1 MSISIGKTSYGQ
13 DNLIYLGD
21 KLVSEIYSGTD
32 MVYSDD
38 GLIFTIDT
46 TFDNYNHRDSNLKT
60 FGLPISKSLNAT
72 YNFVVYWGDGTSE
85 SRSGNGF
92 NEIGKV
98 EHEYN
103 EPGIYT
109 IKISGIYPCF
119 NCQYDMYSEYK
130 RNYNTNIISIEK
142 IGNVGLENLN
152 QSFAYCTNLI
162 NVNCSIPKITDTLD
176 GTFRYCF
183 SLIKTPQISD
193 EYITLSGTFES
204 CSNLEEIT
212 NFPASLQIL
221 QSTFKNC
228 SKLTI
233 LPTKFPSRLQKIQ
246 STFQGSGITEV
257 PMIPKSVTYC
267 QAAFAQ
273 SKLTKELTFEEGSQ
287 LAYAQWIID
296 GCLEYNGI
304 LDFRNCYLLGAFKVD
319 NSSVSGILFN
329 EAAGQFM
336 NPQLDYENGI
346 LPISKCPNLTA
357 ESLNAMYETLPRY
370 EQTPQWKRKISFTDV
385 PAVSESNRILAIKRG
400 WIIEPDAG
408 YIYCDYKSGNDSLTE
423 STNDTPFKTLARA
436 TEAAIGQLS
445 GSTDVIT
452 ILVKSPEQ
460 YDEAK
465 FNAFQTNLNTLTA
478 SDKTI
483 AISTINKTSLITT
496 KETIEG
502 SRFIKAED
510 SEDQDVLDRLGHMLT
525 DTTNLYVA
533 DISDIIDKHYSTPT
547 NLNSS
552 LIQDFPKVMYGNQ
565 YCELASYPSQGM
577 ETLTSITSPSSID
590 FNRSFS
596 FATSIPASSADSIN
610 AHKNELI
617 LNLITKIGNSCYQFN
632 NNTISMSGSNIVYT
646 PNGTT
651 QYCTNT
657 KASYTIFDDYDLQ
670 DYGVE
675 NGTKFKLYNV
685 FTEVAAENRYFIDF
699 ENKKLYYY
707 SDSFDKTRQL
717 YVYCPG
723 KTIKLKGKVSLQDI
737 VFEFSAKNALQI
749 DNFKHIEMSNCT
761 FKDCNG
767 IILNDTNS
775 PSDNKYDADYN
786 HIINDLKIEKC
797 TFNNVE
803 NPLILNS
810 SNKYCI
816 IDFPEPRIL
825 QNPETGEYY
834 VEDLGV
840 VQNKFIINNTFVNCN
855 QLSKAPCI
863 EIQTSNCSIARN
875 KFTNCYGM
883 SIEHFG
889 VANIIEYNE
898 IDGALI
904 DINGGAIS
912 SLGTRTS
919 RGTKVRK
926 NNIRNLPNSKDSS
939 LIKAGIVALNDTGG
953 NEINENTIIDCNYGI
968 YLDGGRDNI
977 VYKNICNNCLY
988 GSVVL
993 RARYDKLSNDCLE
1006 VQLDRMLLT
1015 DSNNNTIDYKD
1026 SHWLKYY
1033 GVGKD
1038 KNRPLIGVNTLFKT
1052 YEDLNAYCENNFIEE
1067 NVSRSCGTLSGTDI
1081 DAVDGISLVYTSV
1094 VNNTTRVNSIT
1105 GNIIE

>member
-13 DNLIYLGD
+13 ENLIYIGD
-21 KLVSEIYSGTD
+21 KLVSEIYSGED
-32 MVYSDD
+32 IVYSDD
-38 GLIFTIDT
+38 GLVFTIDT
-46 TFDNYNHRDSNLKT
+46 TYVNYNQRDSNAKS
-60 FGLPISKSLNAT
+60 FGLPISKSSDAT

-92 NEIGKV
+92 DEVGKV
-98 EHEYN
+98 EHEYS

-119 NCQYDMYSEYK
+119 NCQYDMYDEYGK
-130 RNYNTNIISIEK
+130 AYNNNIISIEK
-142 IGNVGLENLN
+142 IGNVGLKNLN
-152 QSFAYCTNLI
+152 QSFAYCMNLI

-176 GTFRYCF
+176 ATFRCCS

-193 EYITLSGTFES
+193 EYVTLNNTFLD
-204 CSNLEEIT
+204 CGNLEEIT
-212 NFPASLQIL
+212 NFPASLQML
-221 QSTFKNC
+221 YSTFQNC
-228 SKLTI
+228 PKLTI
-233 LPTKFPSRLQKIQ
+233 LPVKFPSGLKRMQT
-246 STFQGSGITEV
+246 TFKNTGITEV
-257 PMIPKSVTYC
+257 PMIPKSVEYC
-267 QAAFAQ
+267 QSSFAD

-287 LAYAQWIID
+287 LKFAEWIIN

-304 LDFRNCYLLGAFKVD
+304 LDFRNCHSLNAFTVG

-336 NPQLDYENGI
+336 NPQQGFSNGVMG
-346 LPISKCPNLTA
+346 ISKCPNLTA

-370 EQTPQWKRKISFTDV
+370 EQTPQWKRKISFEDV
-385 PAVSESNRILAIKRG
+385 PAVAESNRILAIKRG
-400 WIIEPDAG
+400 WIIEPEVG
-408 YIYCDYKSGNDSLTE
+408 CIYCDYSHGNDSLTE
-423 STNDTPFKTLARA
+423 STNDTPFKTLAKA
-436 TEAAIGQLS
+436 TEAAIGKLS
-445 GSTDVIT
+445 ESTSVIT
-452 ILVKSPEQ
+452 IMVKSPEQ
-460 YDEAK
+460 YNEAN
-465 FNAFQTNLNTLTA
+465 FNAFQTNLNTLTD

-483 AISTINKTSLITT
+483 AISTINKTSLIAT
-496 KETIEG
+496 KETVEG

-510 SEDQDVLDRLGHMLT
+510 SEDQDVLERLGHMLT

-533 DISDIIDKHYSTPT
+533 DISEIIDKYYSSPT

-577 ETLTSITSPSSID
+577 ETLTSATSASSID
-590 FNRSFS
+590 FNNSFS
-596 FATSIPASSADSIN
+596 FATNIPASSADSIN
-610 AHKNELI
+610 AHKNELL
-617 LNLITKIGNSCYQFN
+617 LNLITKSGNSCYQFN
-632 NNTISMSGSNIVYT
+632 NGTISMSGSNIVYT

-651 QYCTNT
+651 QYCNNT
-657 KASYTIFDDYDLQ
+657 KTTYTIFDDYDLQ
-670 DYGVE
+670 DYGIE
-675 NGTKFKLYNV
+675 NGAKFKLYNV
-685 FTEVAAENRYFIDF
+685 FTEVASENRYFIDF

-707 SDSFDKTRQL
+707 SNSFDKTRQL
-717 YVYCPG
+717 YIYCPG
-723 KTIKLKGKVSLQDI
+723 KTIKLKGKMSLQDVI
-737 VFEFSAKNALQI
+737 FEFSSKNALQI
-749 DNFKHIEMSNCT
+749 NGFKHIEMSNCT

-775 PSDNKYDADYN
+775 SNDNKYDADYN

-810 SNKYCI
+810 NNKYCI
-816 IDFPEPRIL
+816 IDFPEPRVL
-825 QNPETGEYY
+825 QDPDTGEYY
-834 VEDLGV
+834 TEELGII
-840 VQNKFIINNTFVNCN
+840 QNKYINNNTFVNCN

-863 EIQTSNCSIARN
+863 EIQTSNCLVTNN

-883 SIEHFG
+883 CIEHLG
-889 VANIIEYNE
+889 VANLIEYNE

-926 NNIRNLPNSKDSS
+926 NNIRNLPNSGDSS
-939 LIKAGIVALNDTGG
+939 IIKAGIIALNDTGG
-953 NEINENTIIDCNYGI
+953 SEIGENTIIDCDYGI
-968 YLDGGRDNI
+968 YLDGGQDNI
-977 VYKNICNNCLY
+977 VYKNICDNCLY
-988 GSVVL
+988 GSIVL
-993 RARYDKLSNDCLE
+993 RARYDKLSNDYLQA
-1006 VQLDRMLLT
+1006 QLDRMLLT

-1033 GVGKD
+1033 GIGKD
-1038 KNRPLIGVNTLFKT
+1038 KDRPLIGVNTLFKN
-1052 YEDLNAYCENNFIEE
+1052 YGDLNAYCENNFIEE

-1081 DAVDGISLVYTSV
+1081 SAVDGISLVYASV
-1094 VNNTTRVNSIT
+1094 VNNTTRANSIT

>member
-13 DNLIYLGD
+13 ENLIYLGD

-46 TFDNYNHRDSNLKT
+46 TFTFYNQRDPNAKT
-60 FGLPISKSLNAT
+60 FGLPISNFSDAA

-85 SRSGNGF
+85 SHSGIGLDNV
-92 NEIGKV
+92 GKV
-98 EHEYN
+98 EHEYA

-109 IKISGIYPCF
+109 IRISGVFPYF
-119 NCQYDMYSEYK
+119 RSRDDFFQTYQRVYSY
-130 RNYNTNIISIEK
+130 NIISIEK
-142 IGNVGLENLN
+142 IGNVGLKNLDIA
-152 QSFAYCTNLI
+152 FANCGHLT
-162 NVNCSIPKITDTLD
+162 NVNCSIPKITDTLNA
-176 GTFRYCF
+176 TFQNCY
-183 SLIKTPQISD
+183 SLVKTPQISD
-193 EYITLSGTFES
+193 EYVKLESTFTN
-204 CSNLEEIT
+204 CSNLEEVT

-221 QSTFKNC
+221 QTTFQDC

-233 LPTKFPSRLQKIQ
+233 LPAKFPSGIQ
-246 STFQGSGITEV
+246 RIQTAFQNSGITEV
-257 PMIPKSVTYC
+257 PMIPKSVTHC
-267 QAAFAQ
+267 QVAFQ
-273 SKLTKELTFEEGSQ
+273 NTKLAKDLVFEEGSQ
-287 LAYAQWIID
+287 LQEAQWIID
-296 GCLEYNGI
+296 DCLEYKGI
-304 LDFRNCYLLGAFKVD
+304 LDFRNCHLLATFRIN

-329 EAAGQFM
+329 EAAGQFI
-336 NPQLDYENGI
+336 NPQQGYEGGI
-346 LPISKCPNLTA
+346 LSISKCPNLTA

-370 EQTPQWKRKISFTDV
+370 EQTPQWKRKVSFTDV

-400 WIIEPDAG
+400 WIIEPDIG
-408 YIYCDYKSGNDSLTE
+408 CIYCDYESGNDSLTE
-423 STNDTPFKTLARA
+423 STNDAPFKTLARA

-445 GSTDVIT
+445 GTTDVIT
-452 ILVKSPEQ
+452 IIVKSPEQ

-478 SDKTI
+478 SNKTI

-496 KETIEG
+496 KETVEG

-533 DISDIIDKHYSTPT
+533 DISDIIDKYYSTPT

-577 ETLTSITSPSSID
+577 ETLTSITSSSSID

-596 FATSIPASSADSIN
+596 FTTSIPASSADSIN
-610 AHKNELI
+610 AHKNELL

-632 NNTISMSGSNIVYT
+632 NDTISMSGSNIVYT

-651 QYCTNT
+651 QYCNNT
-657 KASYTIFDDYDLQ
+657 KASYSIFDDYDLQ

-675 NGTKFKLYNV
+675 NGVKFKLYNV

-707 SDSFDKTRQL
+707 SDSFDKTRKL
-717 YVYCPG
+717 FVYCPG

-749 DNFKHIEMSNCT
+749 DSFKHIEMSNCT

-767 IILNDTNS
+767 IILNDTNL

-803 NPLILNS
+803 NPFILNS

-816 IDFPEPRIL
+816 IDFPQPRTL

-875 KFTNCYGM
+875 KFINCYGM
-883 SIEHFG
+883 SVEHFG

-926 NNIRNLPNSKDSS
+926 NNIRNLPNSGDSS
-939 LIKAGIVALNDTGG
+939 LIKAGIVSLNDTGG
-953 NEINENTIIDCNYGI
+953 NEICENTIIDCNYGI

-977 VYKNICNNCLY
+977 IYKNICDNCLY

-1015 DSNNNTIDYKD
+1015 DSNNNTIDYK
-1026 SHWLKYY
+1026 SSSWLKYY

-1067 NVSRSCGTLSGTDI
+1067 NVSRSCGTLSGTDVGT
-1081 DAVDGISLVYTSV
+1081 VDGVSLVYASV
-1094 VNNTTRVNSIT
+1094 INNTTRVNSIT

>member
-46 TFDNYNHRDSNLKT
+46 TFTNYNQRDPNAKS
-60 FGLPISKSLNAT
+60 FGLPISKNSDAT

-92 NEIGKV
+92 DEVGKV
-98 EHEYN
+98 EHEYE
-103 EPGIYT
+103 EPGVYT
-109 IKISGIYPCF
+109 IKISGIYPTF

-130 RNYNTNIISIEK
+130 KSYNCNIISIEK
-142 IGNVGLENLN
+142 IGNVGLKSLD
-152 QSFAYCTNLI
+152 QSFANCTNLVNI
-162 NVNCSIPKITDTLD
+162 NCIIPKITDTLK
-176 GTFRYCF
+176 GTFSSCY

-193 EYITLSGTFES
+193 EYVTLDSTFAD
-204 CSNLEEIT
+204 CYGLEEVT
-212 NFPASLQIL
+212 NFPASLQIM
-221 QSTFKNC
+221 QSTFHYCGELK
-228 SKLTI
+228 I
-233 LPTKFPSRLQKIQ
+233 LPAKFPSSLQRIQ
-246 STFQGSGITEV
+246 SAFINTSITES
-257 PMIPKSVTYC
+257 PMIPKSVTHC
-267 QAAFAQ
+267 QTTFKN
-273 SKLTKELTFEEGSQ
+273 SKLTKELIFEEGSQ
-287 LAYAQWIID
+287 LQSAQWIID
-296 GCLEYNGI
+296 GCLEYTGI
-304 LDFRNCYLLGAFKVD
+304 LDFRNCHLLAEFRIE
-319 NSSVSGILFN
+319 NSSVSGILFS
-329 EAAGQFM
+329 EAAGQFI
-336 NPQLDYENGI
+336 NPQQGYEGGI
-346 LPISKCPNLTA
+346 LLISKCPNLTA

-370 EQTPQWKRKISFTDV
+370 EQTPKWKRKISFTDV
-385 PAVSESNRILAIKRG
+385 PAVTESNRILAIKRG
-400 WIIEPDAG
+400 WIIEPDVG
-408 YIYCDYKSGNDSLTE
+408 CIYCDYESGNDSLTE
-423 STNDTPFKTLARA
+423 STNDAPFKTLAKA

-445 GSTDVIT
+445 GTTDVIT
-452 ILVKSPEQ
+452 IIVKSPEQ

-478 SDKTI
+478 SNKTI

-496 KETIEG
+496 KETVEG

-533 DISDIIDKHYSTPT
+533 DISDIIDKYYSTPT

-590 FNRSFS
+590 FNHSFS

-632 NNTISMSGSNIVYT
+632 NGTISMSGSNIVYT

-651 QYCTNT
+651 QYCNNT

-675 NGTKFKLYNV
+675 NGAKFKLYNV

-707 SDSFDKTRQL
+707 SDSFDKTRKL

-737 VFEFSAKNALQI
+737 IFEFSAKNALQI
-749 DNFKHIEMSNCT
+749 DSFKHIEMSNCT

-767 IILNDTNS
+767 IILNDTNL

-816 IDFPEPRIL
+816 IDFPQPRTL

-840 VQNKFIINNTFVNCN
+840 VQNKSIINNTFVNCN

-863 EIQTSNCSIARN
+863 EIQTSNCSVARN

-926 NNIRNLPNSKDSS
+926 NNIRNLPNSGDSS

-953 NEINENTIIDCNYGI
+953 NEIGENTIIDCDYGV
-968 YLDGGRDNI
+968 YLDGGQDNI
-977 VYKNICNNCLY
+977 VYKNICDNCLY
-988 GSVVL
+988 GSIVL
-993 RARYDKLSNDCLE
+993 RARYDKLSNDYLE

-1015 DSNNNTIDYKD
+1015 DSNNDTIDYK
-1026 SHWLKYY
+1026 SSSWLKYY
-1033 GVGKD
+1033 GIGKD
-1038 KNRPLIGVNTLFKT
+1038 KNRPLIGVNTLFKN
-1052 YEDLNAYCENNFIEE
+1052 YGDLNAYCENNFIEE
-1067 NVSRSCGTLSGTDI
+1067 NVSRSCGTLTGTDI
-1081 DAVDGISLVYTSV
+1081 SAVDGISLVYASV
-1094 VNNTTRVNSIT
+1094 VNNTTRANSIT